1 MDSSDG
7 SNPQAAL
14 KEGEAAWIL
23 SQVLMVLAICIVLL
37 KPEVTRGEEKGRVA
51 VLPFKVYA
59 QESLAH
65 LKEGLQEMLSLR
77 MEEQGYQTVSLDVV
91 EELIVDFLPV
101 LEAEELPRLGAKLE
115 ADWVIQGSLT
125 RIAKKVSIDLKVV
138 NVKGERAPFFV
149 YRTAETIDKLTPMV
163 TDIAESID
171 NEIRGIVHVASVQ
184 VKGNQRIE
192 SDAILAVVGTEEGE
206 NLSEKQ
212 LDQDLRDIYRMGY
225 FRDVKIETK
234 DVPSGK
240 IVTFHVTEKPS
251 ISSIVFDGNKEI
263 DDEKLREE
271 IGIKPYSIVDRS
283 KIKESVNRL
292 KEFYRKKGYYNAEVK
307 EELEPE
313 PGNKVLLRYKIQEKE
328 KVYIREIRF
337 RGNSSFD
344 DDKLRD
350 LMKTSERG
358 FFSWITD
365 SGHLDKKELEY
376 DIYKIESF
384 YHNNGFIHA
393 VVGEPE
399 VSFKEDKGLVIT
411 IEIKEGDQYRV
422 DQVAV
427 KGDLIRPEEELLKEV
442 RIREEEVFSRE
453 VLRKDVTN
461 LKNIYA
467 NEGFAYAEIK
477 PLTKEDKE
485 NKLVDVIYSI
495 SKGKKVYLERISIGG
510 NTYTRDKVIRR
521 ELEVVERE
529 EFSAKA
535 VKRSTRNLNRL
546 GYFEDVKID
555 TKKGSQDD
563 LMILDI
569 DVKEKPTGSLSFG
582 AGYSSVDKVIGMLK
596 ISQDNLFGYGQ
607 KLSASMKIG
616 GESSQFDVSFI
627 EPWLF
632 DRPISTS
639 MRAYKWE
646 REYEEYTKDAWGGEL
661 GFGYPLRIIDEDT
674 RVWSKYTY
682 ENADIT
688 DVSPYAS
695 LPIRDMEGRNVTSSM
710 SAGIKR
716 NSTDRA
722 WNPTRGSINSLT
734 IEYAGGPLGGD
745 NYFTKYTANSTW
757 FFPLFWDTV
766 FMCRGKWGYVEERSG
781 GDLPVYEKFFLGGIN
796 TVRGFDY
803 GEISP
808 RDPETGDRI
817 GGEKM
822 MLYNVEYRFP
832 VPYLEDQGVIG
843 LVFFDAGNC
852 YTEDE
857 SYSFSDLRT
866 STGAGIRWY
875 SPIGPLRLEWGYN
888 LDPKRDEDESQW
900 EFTIG
905 TRFF

>member
-1 MDSSDG
+1 MDNSAG
-7 SNPQAAL
+7 SNHQR
-14 KEGEAAWIL
+14 GRWEAAWIY
-23 SQVLMVLAICIVLL
+23 SQVLIILIICVVLL
-37 KPEVTRGEEKGRVA
+37 KPGVMKGQEKGRVV
-51 VLPFKVYA
+51 VLPFKMHA

-77 MEEQGYQTVSLDVV
+77 MEEHGYQTVSLDVV
-91 EELIVDFLPV
+91 NEHIVDFLPV
-101 LEAEELPRLGAKLE
+101 LEAEELPRLGAELE

-125 RIAKKVSIDLKVV
+125 RIAKRVSIDLKVV
-138 NVKGERAPFFV
+138 NVGGERAPFFV
-149 YRTAETIDKLTPMV
+149 YRTAETVDGLAPMV

-171 NEIRGIVHVASVQ
+171 NEIRGIVQVASVR
-184 VKGNQRIE
+184 VEGNQRIE
-192 SDAILAVVGTEEGE
+192 SDAILAVASTEEGE

-225 FRDVKIETK
+225 FRDVKIETE
-234 DVPSGK
+234 DEPSGK

-251 ISSIVFDGNKEI
+251 ISRIVFDGNKEM
-263 DDEKLREE
+263 DDEKLRGE
-271 IGIKPYSIVDRS
+271 IGIKRYSILDRS
-283 KIKESVNRL
+283 EIKESVNRL
-292 KEFYRKKGYYNAEVK
+292 KEFYRKEGYYNAEIE

-328 KVYIREIRF
+328 KVYIAEIRF

-344 DDKLRD
+344 DDELRD

-358 FFSWITD
+358 LFSWITD
-365 SGHLDKKELEY
+365 SGRLDKKKLEY
-376 DIYKIESF
+376 DTYKIEAF

-399 VSFKEDKGLVIT
+399 VSFKEDKGLLIT

-427 KGDLIRPEEELLKEV
+427 KGDLIRSEEELLEEV
-442 RIREEEVFSRE
+442 RIREEEVFNRE

-461 LKNIYA
+461 LKDIYA
-467 NEGFAYAEIK
+467 NKGFAYAEIK
-477 PLTKEDKE
+477 PLTKEDKK

-495 SKGKKVYLERISIGG
+495 SKGKKVYFERINIGG

-521 ELEVVERE
+521 ELEVVERD
-529 EFSAKA
+529 EFSAKSL
-535 VKRSTRNLNRL
+535 KRSTRNLNRL

-555 TKKGSQDD
+555 TKKGSRED

-582 AGYSSVDKVIGMLK
+582 AGYSSEENIIGMLK

-616 GESSQFDVSFI
+616 GESNQFDVSFI
-627 EPWLF
+627 EPWLL
-632 DRPISTS
+632 DRPISAS

-646 REYEEYTKDAWGGEL
+646 REYDEYTKDAWGGEV
-661 GFGYPLRIIDEDT
+661 GFGYPLRVIDEDT
-674 RVWSKYTY
+674 RVWSRYTY

-688 DVSPYAS
+688 DVSPDAS
-695 LPIRDMEGRNVTSSM
+695 RVIRDMEGHNVTSSM
-710 SAGIKR
+710 SGGIKR

-722 WNPTRGSINSLT
+722 WNPSRGSINSIT
-734 IEYAGGPLGGD
+734 IEYAGGPFGGD

-822 MLYNVEYRFP
+822 MLYNVEYKFP
-832 VPYLEDQGVIG
+832 LPYLEEQGVIG
-843 LVFFDAGNC
+843 LIFYDAGNC

-857 SYSFSDLRT
+857 SYSFSDLRD
-866 STGAGIRWY
+866 SIGAGIRWY